1 MLEIHFSF
9 VYVCMVEFDLRI
21 FFNGNWCWKYIL
33 SNINSNLNFINNY
46 ECEFAVLQTF
56 KYVFFKTFIS
66 VNTWKCRFLKSTLKR
81 QILCKNR
88 STGDLS
94 KNGSLKVKT
103 KRLKCMDGLHIW
115 NKLILEKNVK
125 FEQVLVRKEQSCF

>member
-33 SNINSNLNFINNY
+33 PNLNSNLNFINDY

-56 KYVFFKTFIS
+56 KYVFFKTFIR
-66 VNTWKCRFLKSTLKR
+66 V
-81 QILCKNR
+81 
-88 STGDLS
+88 
-94 KNGSLKVKT
+94 
-103 KRLKCMDGLHIW
+103 
-115 NKLILEKNVK
+115 NKLPFQSHEKLPISEKHFKTADSV
-125 FEQVLVRKEQSCF
+125 